1 MNQTNK
7 QKKALILLMTYIVI
21 LFTPKLKK
29 SQPSITYNPN
39 YEITEDMEFAHYNDY
54 HIYIGSKDYIDK
66 IYDKDTH
73 NIYIIDERDNS
84 NPNVEIYNSAFIVS
98 NKQRL
103 TILKILL
110 EYEKMYPTAWNRTL
124 NSMENEWFIHNLCYY
139 LNLETHR
146 TSEVDLDNNDEEN
159 YKNLLAIIRTLL
171 NDELYQR
178 ETDKLTKTLTK

>member
-7 QKKALILLMTYIVI
+7 QKKALILLMTYIII

-29 SQPSITYNPN
+29 SQSIINYN
-39 YEITEDMEFAHYNDY
+39 YDYAITKNMEFAHYDDY
-54 HIYIGSKDYIDK
+54 HIYIGSKEYIDK
-66 IYDKDTH
+66 IYDNDTH
-73 NIYIIDERDNS
+73 NIYIIDGRGNS
-84 NPNVEIYNSAFIVS
+84 NPNIEIYNSSFIIS
-98 NKQRL
+98 HKQRL

-110 EYEKMYPTAWNRTL
+110 EYERKYPTEWNRTL

-171 NDELYQR
+171 NDELYQK